1 MIFFFCQN
9 NELYQWI
16 VYPYTYTSLFMNFG
30 KMACI
35 NKISLNI
42 NFPLFCFRIVQK
54 LKGGGFILN
63 YIFRSDFKWYRWF
76 LKQKWRGKPP
86 SPLLWLHIC
95 TCINNLRQTPFFY
108 NHVNS
113 DILLLQIRKS
123 RENFCLI
130 QFFIQMQKCSKLNA
144 KKLQFYNH
152 FYSLPILT
160 PICRIKFNKHVLY
173 K

>member
-1 MIFFFCQN
+1 MIFFFVKTMN
-9 NELYQWI
+9 FTNELFI
-16 VYPYTYTSLFMNFG
+16 RTLILRTLFMNFG

-54 LKGGGFILN
+54 LKGGGFILK

-95 TCINNLRQTPFFY
+95 TCINNLRQTPFFIIM
-108 NHVNS
+108 S
-113 DILLLQIRKS
+113 IAT
-123 RENFCLI
+123 FC
-130 QFFIQMQKCSKLNA
+130 CYKLGSLV
-144 KKLQFYNH
+144 KTFVW
-152 FYSLPILT
+152 YSS
-160 PICRIKFNKHVLY
+160 LY
-173 K
+173 KCKNVVN

>member
-9 NELYQWI
+9 NELYKWI
-16 VYPYTYTSLFMNFG
+16 VYPYTYTTLFMNFG

-54 LKGGGFILN
+54 LKGGGGFILN

-95 TCINNLRQTPFFY
+95 TCINNLRQTPFFIIM
-108 NHVNS
+108 S
-113 DILLLQIRKS
+113 IAT
-123 RENFCLI
+123 FC
-130 QFFIQMQKCSKLNA
+130 CYKLGSLV
-144 KKLQFYNH
+144 KTFVW
-152 FYSLPILT
+152 YSS
-160 PICRIKFNKHVLY
+160 LY
-173 K
+173 KCKNVVN

>member
-1 MIFFFCQN
+1 MIFFFVKTMN
-9 NELYQWI
+9 FTNELFI
-16 VYPYTYTSLFMNFG
+16 RTLILRTLFMNFG

-42 NFPLFCFRIVQK
+42 NFPLFCFRIDQK

-95 TCINNLRQTPFFY
+95 TCINNLRQTPFFIIM
-108 NHVNS
+108 S
-113 DILLLQIRKS
+113 IAT
-123 RENFCLI
+123 FC
-130 QFFIQMQKCSKLNA
+130 CYKLGSLV
-144 KKLQFYNH
+144 KTFVW
-152 FYSLPILT
+152 YSS
-160 PICRIKFNKHVLY
+160 LY
-173 K
+173 KCKNVVN

>member
-1 MIFFFCQN
+1 MIFFFVKTMN
-9 NELYQWI
+9 FTNELFI
-16 VYPYTYTSLFMNFG
+16 RTLILRTLFMNFG

-95 TCINNLRQTPFFY
+95 TCINNLRQTPFFIIM
-108 NHVNS
+108 S
-113 DILLLQIRKS
+113 IAT
-123 RENFCLI
+123 FC
-130 QFFIQMQKCSKLNA
+130 CYKLWSLV
-144 KKLQFYNH
+144 KTFVW
-152 FYSLPILT
+152 YSS
-160 PICRIKFNKHVLY
+160 LY
-173 K
+173 KCKNVVN